1 MLFLFTAY
9 HNVDVYIEKNM
20 RKEENVREERK
31 LLYEKNAT
39 EMFNRIYSLET
50 SANHIKTSL
59 SLMYTLDGTL
69 NGPFNVLK
77 VNVVEAM
84 KILTSEKEKKIIDG
98 MVSLLFH
105 LIQFIIIKSNC
116 K

>member
-1 MLFLFTAY
+1 
-9 HNVDVYIEKNM
+9 M

-50 SANHIKTSL
+50 SANHVKTSL
-59 SLMYTLDGTL
+59 SLMYTLDGIMD
-69 NGPFNVLK
+69 GPFNVLK

-105 LIQFIIIKSNC
+105 LIQFIII
-116 K
+116 